1 MPALRKEIV
10 EKYATRILPP
20 EECSDF
26 VESLCGGSNSRQGV
40 VWLKNSEKLWDEDQ
54 LACSDLLP
62 EWVSVP
68 QRGVKAGSLPGH
80 NLGDYYCADISSILL
95 GAGVGRVAPR
105 GCTLVDLCA
114 APGGKSI
121 LLWKYLA
128 PRATAC
134 NEVIRKRVKILISNL
149 NRCRTVGAR
158 VYSMDV
164 RDLAQ
169 LLSGL
174 GEVVVADVPCSAQ
187 SLGQKAEYPF
197 SQPVIHGNVVRQRR
211 ILSSCVAIVRPG
223 GVLAYITCTFSP
235 KENEENI
242 QWFLKR
248 NPDFSP
254 IAISGYESLQSAFSS
269 FPSYRVWP
277 HKGMGRG
284 GFLCVLKR
292 DGESI
297 APLDSAP
304 LDSESDF
311 PKGIHQVD
319 VDYYS
324 E

>member
-1 MPALRKEIV
+1 
-10 EKYATRILPP
+10 
-20 EECSDF
+20 
-26 VESLCGGSNSRQGV
+26 V
-40 VWLKNSEKLWDEDQ
+40 VWLQDARKPWNDEE
-54 LACSDLLP
+54 LSCSDLLP

-68 QRGVKAGSLPGH
+68 QSGIKAGSFPGH
-80 NLGDYYCADISSILL
+80 DLGDYYCADVSSILL
-95 GAGVGRVAPR
+95 GAGAGRVAPI

-121 LLWKYLA
+121 LLWRYLA
-128 PRATAC
+128 PRVTAC

-149 NRCRTVGAR
+149 NRCRTIGAR
-158 VYSMDV
+158 VYSMEV

-174 GEVVVADVPCSAQ
+174 GELVVADVPCSAQ

-211 ILSSCVAIVRPG
+211 ILSNCVTIVKPG
-223 GVLAYITCTFSP
+223 GLLAYITCTFSP

-254 IAISGYESLQSAFSS
+254 ITIPGYERFQSTFVS
-269 FPSYRVWP
+269 FYSYRIWP
-277 HKGMGRG
+277 HKGLGRG

-292 DGESI
+292 DGELEPS
-297 APLDSAP
+297 LEV
-304 LDSESDF
+304 ESDF
-311 PKGIHQVD
+311 PRGIHLVD
-319 VDYYS
+319 APRPL
-324 E
+324 